1 MGQRIV
7 WTKVAVEDLQEIRDY
22 IARDS
27 EQNAASVIEQILD
40 AVELSADFPLIGR
53 IVPEDHDAAIPKHIV
68 YS

>member
-7 WTKVAVEDLQEIRDY
+7 WTTAAVEDLKEIRDY

-40 AVELSADFPLIGR
+40 AIEQTGDFPHIGR
-53 IVPEDHDAAIPKHIV
+53 VVPEYDDEAIRERV
-68 YS
+68 